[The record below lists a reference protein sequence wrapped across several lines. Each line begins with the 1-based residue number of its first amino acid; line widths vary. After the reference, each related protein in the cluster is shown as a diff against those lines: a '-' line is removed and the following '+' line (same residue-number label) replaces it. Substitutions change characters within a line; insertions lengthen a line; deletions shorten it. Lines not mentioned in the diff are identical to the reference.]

1 MKSFK
6 AAAGLGLLLLT
17 FPATALAH
25 TAAATVSCT
34 GAQFSFQR
42 FSPGSNTVNYK
53 VTVDNDNNVAAHG
66 TFKLNEAGGSAGH
79 LAVPL
84 TIYGTHVVRAFAWWG
99 PTGTQ
104 TGETRPANSPALATE
119 QVHCAAAP
127 LAAAP
132 APTPAAPAAVA
143 APVAAAPAP
152 APPAPP
158 AIGVLSETARS
169 APAVR
174 LSVQPGCA
182 ARHVRVTVSGRLM
195 SQVRISVSGRHART
209 VTVKPNARSVT
220 TLVALRRNGPA
231 VQTVTTRITF
241 RNGAN
246 ARRLISPARR
256 CSQVAVAPKFTG

>member
-17 FPATALAH
+17 FPTAALAH

-34 GAQFSFQR
+34 GAEFSFQR
-42 FSPGSNTVNYK
+42 FSAGSNTVNYK
-53 VTVDNDNNVAAHG
+53 VTVDNTTSAEG
-66 TFKLNEAGGSAGH
+66 TFTLNAAGGSAGH
-79 LAVPL
+79 LIVPL
-84 TIYGTHVVRAFAWWG
+84 TIYGTHEVQAFAWWG

-104 TGETRPANSPALATE
+104 TGETRPANSPALATKV
-119 QVHCAAAP
+119 VHCAAAP
-127 LAAAP
+127 LAATPAP
-132 APTPAAPAAVA
+132 ASPAPAA
-143 APVAAAPAP
+143 APVAAAPA
-152 APPAPP
+152 PAPP

-209 VTVKPNARSVT
+209 VKVKRTARSVT

-241 RNGAN
+241 RNGTN

-256 CSQVAVAPKFTG
+256 CSQVAVAPQFTG

>member
-6 AAAGLGLLLLT
+6 AAAGLGLVLLT
-17 FPATALAH
+17 FPSAALAH

-34 GAQFSFQR
+34 EANFSFQR
-42 FSPGSNTVNYK
+42 FSAGSNTVNYK
-53 VTVDNDNNVAAHG
+53 VTVDDATMPVAHG
-66 TFKLNEAGGSAGH
+66 TFMLKEAGGSAGH
-79 LAVPL
+79 LTVPL
-84 TIYGTHVVRAFAWWG
+84 TIYGTHKLAAFAWWG

-104 TGETRPANSPALATE
+104 TGETRPANSPALATKVV
-119 QVHCAAAP
+119 QCAAAP
-127 LAAAP
+127 LAATPAP
-132 APTPAAPAAVA
+132 ASPAPAA
-143 APVAAAPAP
+143 APVAAAPA
-152 APPAPP
+152 PAPP

-209 VTVKPNARSVT
+209 VKVKPTARSVT

-256 CSQVAVAPKFTG
+256 CSQVAVAPQFTG

>member
-6 AAAGLGLLLLT
+6 AAAGLGLVLLT
-17 FPATALAH
+17 FPSAALAH

-34 GAQFSFQR
+34 DAKFSFQR
-42 FSPGSNTVNYK
+42 FSAGSNTVNYK
-53 VTVDNDNNVAAHG
+53 VTVDNTTMVAAQG
-66 TFKLNEAGGSAGH
+66 TFTLNEAGGSAGH
-79 LAVPL
+79 LTVPL
-84 TIYGTHVVRAFAWWG
+84 TIYGTHKVSAFAWWG

-104 TGETRPANSPALATE
+104 TGETRPANSPALATTV
-119 QVHCAAAP
+119 VHCAAAP
-127 LAAAP
+127 LAPTPAPAPAAP
-132 APTPAAPAAVA
+132 APAPA
-143 APVAAAPAP
+143 AAAPAP
-152 APPAPP
+152 APATP

-169 APAVR
+169 SPAVR

-209 VTVKPNARSVT
+209 VTVKPSARSVT

-241 RNGAN
+241 RNGAH
-246 ARRLISPARR
+246 ARRLVSPARR
-256 CSQVAVAPKFTG
+256 CSQVAVAPQFTG